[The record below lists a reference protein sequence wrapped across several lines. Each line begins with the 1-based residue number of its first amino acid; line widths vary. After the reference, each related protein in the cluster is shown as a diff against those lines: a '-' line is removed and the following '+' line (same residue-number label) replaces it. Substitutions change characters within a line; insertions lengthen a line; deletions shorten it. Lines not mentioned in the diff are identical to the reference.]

1 MKFKVKNVNCMNC
14 VNLIKNSLEDE
25 FGNIEVDLEQK
36 ILSLNL
42 EENQVSN
49 FTKEFQ
55 DLGFEIV
62 ERLQWKNCV

>member
-1 MKFKVKNVNCMNC
+1 MKFQVKNVNCMNC

-62 ERLQWKNCV
+62 DRL

>member
-36 ILSLNL
+36 ILSINL

-62 ERLQWKNCV
+62 ERL

>member
-55 DLGFEIV
+55 DLGFEII
-62 ERLQWKNCV
+62 ERL

>member
-25 FGNIEVDLEQK
+25 FGNIEVDLDQK

-42 EENQVSN
+42 EENQVTN

-62 ERLQWKNCV
+62 ERL

>member
-1 MKFKVKNVNCMNC
+1 MKFRVKNVNCMNC

-25 FGNIEVDLEQK
+25 FGNIEVDLDQK

-62 ERLQWKNCV
+62 ERL

>member
-42 EENQVSN
+42 EENQESN

-62 ERLQWKNCV
+62 ERL

>member
-1 MKFKVKNVNCMNC
+1 
-14 VNLIKNSLEDE
+14 
-25 FGNIEVDLEQK
+25 
-36 ILSLNL
+36 NL

-62 ERLQWKNCV
+62 ERL

>member
-49 FTKEFQ
+49 FTKNFK
-55 DLGFEIV
+55 I
-62 ERLQWKNCV
+62 

>member
-14 VNLIKNSLEDE
+14 VNLIKNSLGDE

-62 ERLQWKNCV
+62 ERL

>member
-14 VNLIKNSLEDE
+14 INLIKNSLEDE

-55 DLGFEIV
+55 DLGFEII
-62 ERLQWKNCV
+62 ERL

>member
-1 MKFKVKNVNCMNC
+1 MNC

-42 EENQVSN
+42 EENQVSK

-62 ERLQWKNCV
+62 ERL

>member
-55 DLGFEIV
+55 DLGFE
-62 ERLQWKNCV
+62 

>member
-55 DLGFEIV
+55 DLGFEIM
-62 ERLQWKNCV
+62 ERL

>member
-1 MKFKVKNVNCMNC
+1 MKFKLKNVNCMNC

-25 FGNIEVDLEQK
+25 FGNIEVDLDQK

-62 ERLQWKNCV
+62 ERL

>member
-42 EENQVSN
+42 EEDQVSN

-62 ERLQWKNCV
+62 ERL

>member
-14 VNLIKNSLEDE
+14 VNLIKNSLEGE
-25 FGNIEVDLEQK
+25 FGNIEVDLEKK

-42 EENQVSN
+42 EENRVSN
-49 FTKEFQ
+49 FAKEFQ

-62 ERLQWKNCV
+62 ERL

>member
-25 FGNIEVDLEQK
+25 FGNIGVDLEQK

-62 ERLQWKNCV
+62 ERL

>member
-14 VNLIKNSLEDE
+14 VNLIKKSLEDE

-42 EENQVSN
+42 EENQVLN

-62 ERLQWKNCV
+62 ERL

>member
-25 FGNIEVDLEQK
+25 FGNIEVDLDQK

-42 EENQVSN
+42 EENQVTN
-49 FTKEFQ
+49 FYKRISRFR
-55 DLGFEIV
+55 F
-62 ERLQWKNCV
+62 

>member
-36 ILSLNL
+36 SLSLNL

-62 ERLQWKNCV
+62 ERL

>member
-42 EENQVSN
+42 EKNQVSN

-62 ERLQWKNCV
+62 ERL

>member
-42 EENQVSN
+42 EENQVTN

-62 ERLQWKNCV
+62 ERL

>member
-14 VNLIKNSLEDE
+14 VNLIENSLEDE

-62 ERLQWKNCV
+62 ERL

>member
-1 MKFKVKNVNCMNC
+1 MKFKVKNVNCMSC

-62 ERLQWKNCV
+62 ECL